1 MSIIL
6 LLSSSPAFAKRT
18 VRGTITD
25 ITGKPVKGVLV
36 KAWDRDSGSK
46 KDFMGKARTNSKGRY
61 AISYKSGHWD
71 KAPHN
76 VTTWRPDIFIEVY
89 ATIKGKLVKVK
100 QSKTYKNRK
109 HKHDTTI
116 NLQLAGTIG
125 SASPKVS
132 VKGIPSKTSPLKST
146 STTIRSKVAIDTV
159 PLPERVK
166 LTNRS
171 FSADFVQLNANGSI
185 KHKAKVYVTPQK
197 MRMEMN
203 SKRIKGKIITIIRRD
218 LNLQWSINTTN
229 KTYLQIPLQ
238 EEEINRRIKKYKGTR
253 STKSY
258 RAKNISGYKITK
270 PKVRNSVLT
279 QNNKRKTF
287 SKTVWFSSRLGVPV
301 AEQDSSG
308 ARTELRNIREGSFP
322 KRFFELPQGYR
333 RK

>member
-18 VRGTITD
+18 VKGTITD
-25 ITGKPVKGVLV
+25 MTGKPVKGVLV

-46 KDFMGKARTNSKGRY
+46 NDFMGKARTNSKGRY

-89 ATIKGKLVKVK
+89 ATIKGKSVKVK
-100 QSKTYKNRK
+100 QSKTYRDRK

-132 VKGIPSKTSPLKST
+132 VKGTPSKTSPLKST

-159 PLPERVK
+159 PLPER
-166 LTNRS
+166 
-171 FSADFVQLNANGSI
+171 A
-185 KHKAKVYVTPQK
+185 
-197 MRMEMN
+197 
-203 SKRIKGKIITIIRRD
+203 KRIKGKIIIIIRRD

-229 KTYLQIPLQ
+229 KTYSQIPLQ

-253 STKSY
+253 SIKSY
-258 RAKNISGYKITK
+258 KAKNISGYKITK
-270 PKVRNSVLT
+270 TKVRNSVLT
-279 QNNKRKTF
+279 KNNKRKTF

-308 ARTELRNIREGSFP
+308 AKTELINIREGSFP